1 MNTLIIG
8 GNGFIG
14 SHLVD
19 NLLKKGHNVRVF
31 DIQYERFRKPLI
43 NVDYRISSLENDSE
57 LEDAMLEI
65 DVIFHLA
72 SSSVPSSSN
81 FDSIKALNNTLIPT
95 LNVLDLAVK
104 SEIKK
109 IVYFSSGGAVYGHS
123 LSSKINEEH
132 SLKPIS
138 SYGIAKV
145 TIEMYLSLYERMHGL
160 KSLIIRPSNP
170 YGPRQ
175 GNFKAQ
181 GVISTFLSKA
191 KNNETMTV
199 FGDGNSAKDY
209 IYIDDLINLTTKLS
223 FGDNFGVF
231 NIGSGEGT
239 TINQI
244 VSQIKSTT
252 GTNLKTNNVETKIY
266 DVNNFVLNISKLTN
280 KTDHIEFTS
289 LKEGIDKTWNWL
301 KNI

>member
-14 SHLVD
+14 SHLID
-19 NLLKKGHNVRVF
+19 KLLKEGHSVRVF
-31 DIQYERFRKPLI
+31 DIQHERFRKPLI

-65 DVIFHLA
+65 DIIFHLA
-72 SSSVPSSSN
+72 SGSVPSSSN
-81 FDSIKALNNTLIPT
+81 FDSAKALNNTLITT

-104 SEIKK
+104 LEIKK
-109 IVYFSSGGAVYGHS
+109 LVYFSSGGAVYG
-123 LSSKINEEH
+123 LPSSAKINEEH
-132 SLKPIS
+132 SLKPMS
-138 SYGIAKV
+138 SYGISKV

-175 GNFKAQ
+175 GNFNAQ

-191 KNNETMTV
+191 KNNETMNV

-209 IYIDDLINLTTKLS
+209 VYIDDLINLTTKLS
-223 FGDNFGVF
+223 FGDYFGVF
-231 NIGSGEGT
+231 NIGSELGT
-239 TINQI
+239 SINQI

-252 GTNLKTNNVETKIY
+252 GLNLKTNNVKAKIY
-266 DVNNFVLNISKLTN
+266 DVNNFVLNISKL
-280 KTDHIEFTS
+280 KSKIDHIEFIS
-289 LKEGIDKTWNWL
+289 LSEGIDKTWNWL

>member
-1 MNTLIIG
+1 MEVTVLLDLIFLTLYPNGIG
-8 GNGFIG
+8 
-14 SHLVD
+14 HTCL
-19 NLLKKGHNVRVF
+19 RAF

-280 KTDHIEFTS
+280 KTDHIEFT
-289 LKEGIDKTWNWL
+289 IDVKDVT
-301 KNI
+301 

>member
-19 NLLKKGHNVRVF
+19 KLLKEGHNVRVF
-31 DIQYERFRKPLI
+31 DIQYERFRKPLV
-43 NVDYRISSLENDSE
+43 NVDYRISSLENNSE

-65 DVIFHLA
+65 DVVFHLA

-81 FDSIKALNNTLIPT
+81 FDAIKALNNTLIPT

-109 IVYFSSGGAVYGHS
+109 IVYFSSGGAVYGHP
-123 LSSKINEEH
+123 LSAKINEEH

-170 YGPRQ
+170 YGSRQ

-209 IYIDDLINLTTKLS
+209 IYIDDLINLTTKIS

-252 GTNLKTNNVETKIY
+252 GSNLKINNVETKIY
-266 DVNNFVLNISKLTN
+266 DVNNFVLNISKLRN